1 MNKQRL
7 KECRYYRGEEKI
19 KRFPYVPRL
28 FATPEMAYVQGE
40 GTRVEEYAL
49 MKLKDVGITQ
59 TVADIPIELLAHLF
73 VSHCALANRNKHSLG
88 IISLTPK
95 QMVDSFMNK
104 YIPEYLNIAPS
115 DRGQLI
121 IW

>member
-1 MNKQRL
+1 MNIQRL
-7 KECRYYRGEEKI
+7 KECRYYCGEEKI

-40 GTRVEEYAL
+40 NTRAEEYAL

-73 VSHCALANRNKHSLG
+73 VSHCAYTNRNNHG
-88 IISLTPK
+88 RRIISLTPD
-95 QMVDSFMNK
+95 QLVDSFMNK
-104 YIPEYLNIAPS
+104 YIPEYLHYTPT
-115 DRGQLI
+115 DRGQLKF
-121 IW
+121 W

>member
-1 MNKQRL
+1 MNIQRL

-40 GTRVEEYAL
+40 GTRAEEYAL

-59 TVADIPIELLAHLF
+59 IVADIPIELLAHLF

-104 YIPEYLNIAPS
+104 YIPEYLHYTNA
-115 DRGQLI
+115 DRGQLT